1 MSATIGLTDEDLER
15 RRKCIGASDVAAI
28 LGVSPWRSPWDVWAD
43 KTGRL
48 QPWEGN
54 EATKIGQYL
63 ESSVLSYAEAQVGD
77 LERNIR
83 VECPGTPI
91 VATLDAR
98 TIAEGIPVEV
108 KTAGMT
114 GPLHGDWGDAMTDHV
129 PDHYLL
135 QVHTQLLCT
144 GAEVAWLFAL
154 LGGRGVVQYEIPRS
168 DSLCD
173 SLTEQLCEW
182 WNRHIVEGVEPSRER
197 ATLEIVKRL
206 RRVPERAIELGDSV
220 GFLLRTKEHLA
231 AEAKDLKARQEETD
245 KMILLALGDAEVGV
259 TASGER
265 VSYLEQHRKG
275 YTVEPSTYR
284 VMRITKAKVAK

>member
-15 RRKCIGASDVAAI
+15 RRKGIGASDVAAI

-83 VECPGTPI
+83 VERPGTPI

-98 TIAEGIPVEV
+98 TIKEGIPVEV

-129 PDHYLL
+129 PDHICSRCIRNCFAREPRWGGSLRCL
-135 QVHTQLLCT
+135 VDVVSSSTRSCVPT
-144 GAEVAWLFAL
+144 LFA
-154 LGGRGVVQYEIPRS
+154 I
-168 DSLCD
+168 
-173 SLTEQLCEW
+173 
-182 WNRHIVEGVEPSRER
+182 
-197 ATLEIVKRL
+197 A
-206 RRVPERAIELGDSV
+206 
-220 GFLLRTKEHLA
+220 
-231 AEAKDLKARQEETD
+231 
-245 KMILLALGDAEVGV
+245 
-259 TASGER
+259 
-265 VSYLEQHRKG
+265 
-275 YTVEPSTYR
+275 
-284 VMRITKAKVAK
+284 

>member
-1 MSATIGLTDEDLER
+1 MSATLGLTAEDLER

-28 LGVSPWRSPWDVWAD
+28 LGASPWRSPWDVWAD

-48 QPWEGN
+48 EPWAGN
-54 EATKIGQYL
+54 EATKLGTFL
-63 ESSVLSYAEAQVGD
+63 EASVLSYAEAIVGD

-83 VECPGTPI
+83 VECPNTPI

-98 TIAEGIPVEV
+98 TMDKGIPVEV
-108 KTAGMT
+108 KTAGMV
-114 GPLHGDWGDAMTDHV
+114 GPLHGDWGDAMSDHV

-144 GAEVAWLFAL
+144 GAEVGWLFAL

-173 SLTEQLCEW
+173 SLVDQLCQW
-182 WNRHIVEGVEPSRER
+182 WNLHIIDGAEPSRER

-206 RRVPERAIELGDSV
+206 RRVPERVVDLGDSV
-220 GFLLRTKEHLA
+220 DYLLRTKELLA
-231 AEAKDLKARQEETD
+231 AEAKDLKSRQEETD
-245 KMILLALGDAEVGV
+245 KMILLALGDAEAGV

-275 YTVEPSTYR
+275 YTVEPSSYR
-284 VMRITKAKVAK
+284 VMRVSKAKVAK